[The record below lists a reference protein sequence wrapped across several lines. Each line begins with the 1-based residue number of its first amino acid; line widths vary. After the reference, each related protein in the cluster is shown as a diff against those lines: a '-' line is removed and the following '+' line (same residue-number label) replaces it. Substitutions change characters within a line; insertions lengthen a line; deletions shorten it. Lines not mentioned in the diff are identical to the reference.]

1 MSDIGFFLSHY
12 LWEVFFYQTPVMT
25 LRRAPNFF
33 WWKTLFLKNVS
44 VRLAYTSIFPFDG
57 IFEEGVID
65 CDQNSLHFECFEQ
78 KIPTSSL
85 VLTSVEESH
94 EEVFSAEFHLRAE
107 NISSK
112 RSELKLLLARPETRK
127 YRITFKFNVEF

>member
-1 MSDIGFFLSHY
+1 
-12 LWEVFFYQTPVMT
+12 MT

-65 CDQNSLHFECFEQ
+65 CGQNSLHFECFEQ
-78 KIPTSSL
+78 KIPTLSL

-94 EEVFSAEFHLRAE
+94 EEVFNLRAE

-112 RSELKLLLARPETRK
+112 RIELKLLLARPETRK